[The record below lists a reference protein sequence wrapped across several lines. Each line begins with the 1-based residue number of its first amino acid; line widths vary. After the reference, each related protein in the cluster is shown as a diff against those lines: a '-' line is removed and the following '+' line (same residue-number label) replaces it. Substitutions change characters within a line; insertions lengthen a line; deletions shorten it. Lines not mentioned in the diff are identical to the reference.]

1 MPYARVLMDG
11 AVADIGPL
19 GFLRCPRAARTRPRR
34 YRGAMETRSDDLRKR
49 LSEAGAAAA
58 AAGLGAIVVTPGAN
72 LVYLVGYDA
81 VPLERITA
89 LVIPA
94 VGEGFLLVPRLEK
107 LAALASPVGELDIP
121 VVTWD
126 EADDPY
132 RMIADRLDGIETIGI
147 ADDMTADKVLRLR
160 DAMPQV
166 EQRLAGAALD
176 HLRQRK
182 SPAEIEALREAAAA
196 IDRVHARIPR
206 LLRAGR
212 TEAEVGADI
221 DRMIR
226 EEGHVTVDFII
237 VASGPNAASPHHA
250 VSDREIQAGE
260 PIVIDI
266 GGTMPSGYCSDCTR
280 TYSIEQ
286 PPQDYLDAYDRL
298 LKAQQIA
305 VDHVRPGVTAGSI
318 DAQAREQLGDLAEFF
333 IHRTGHGI
341 GLVTHEEPYIMDS
354 SDVLIEPGMAFSV
367 EPGFYV
373 ENLWGARI
381 EDIVVCTDDGVE
393 SLNTRPRELF
403 IVAANAV
410 SGEQA

>member
-1 MPYARVLMDG
+1 
-11 AVADIGPL
+11 
-19 GFLRCPRAARTRPRR
+19 
-34 YRGAMETRSDDLRKR
+34 MEIHSDDLRTR
-49 LSEAGAAAA
+49 LVKAGAATR
-58 AAGLGAIVVTPGAN
+58 AAGLGAVVVTPGAN

-94 VGEGFLLVPRLEK
+94 AGEGFLLVPRLEK

-121 VVTWD
+121 VLTWD

-132 RMIADRLDGIETIGI
+132 RMISERLDGIDTIGI

-160 DAMPQV
+160 DAMPEV
-166 EQRLAGAALD
+166 EQRLAGAVLD
-176 HLRQRK
+176 SLRQRK

-196 IDRVHARIPR
+196 IDRVHARIPH
-206 LLRAGR
+206 LLHVGR

-250 VSDREIQAGE
+250 VSDRVIQAGE

-286 PPQDYLDAYDRL
+286 PPQEYQDAYDRL

-305 VDHVRPGVTAGSI
+305 VDTVRPGVTAGSI
-318 DAQAREQLGDLAEFF
+318 DSRAREHLGDLADFF

-341 GLVTHEEPYIMDS
+341 GLVTHEEPYIMES
-354 SDVLIEPGMAFSV
+354 SEVMIEPGMAFSV

-381 EDIVVCTDDGVE
+381 EDIVVCTDEGVE

-403 IVAANAV
+403 IVPASGM
-410 SGEQA
+410 SGESA

>member
-1 MPYARVLMDG
+1 MTSHVKDLDSR
-11 AVADIGPL
+11 
-19 GFLRCPRAARTRPRR
+19 LRMAAT
-34 YRGAMETRSDDLRKR
+34 AT
-49 LSEAGAAAA
+49 A

-72 LVYLVGYDA
+72 LVYLAGYDA

-94 VGEGFLLVPRLEK
+94 EGEAFLIVPRLEK
-107 LAALASPVGELDIP
+107 LAALASPVGDLGMP

-132 RMIADRLDGIETIGI
+132 RMIAERLSDIATVGV

-160 DAMPQV
+160 AAMPNV
-166 EQRLAGAALD
+166 EQRLAGSVLD
-176 HLRQRK
+176 RLRQRK
-182 SPAEIEALREAAAA
+182 SPSEIEALREAAAA
-196 IDRVHARIPR
+196 IDRVHAQVPA

-221 DRMIR
+221 DRLIR
-226 EEGHVTVDFII
+226 QEGHASVDFII

-250 VSDREIQAGE
+250 VSDRVIQAGE

-280 TYSIEQ
+280 TYSIGQ
-286 PPQDYLDAYDRL
+286 PHPDFLDAYNRL
-298 LKAQQIA
+298 LEAQRLA
-305 VDHVRPGVTAGSI
+305 VEIVKPGVTSGAI
-318 DAQAREQLGDLAEFF
+318 DGQARGNLGDLAEFF

-341 GLVTHEEPYIMDS
+341 GLVTHEEPYIMAGS
-354 SDVLIEPGMAFSV
+354 EVVIEPGMAFSV

-373 ENLWGARI
+373 EGQWGARI

-393 SLNTRPRELF
+393 SLNAGPRELM
-403 IVAANAV
+403 IVAADRQSNGDA
-410 SGEQA
+410 S